1 MTADRPTNFFA
12 RQAAA
17 RKSCRRQMILFI
29 GAVAV
34 VVAVTTLVIRLVWY
48 LFVGTQAYTLLNSG
62 AAQSYRTRLAGFTF
76 LDPAFF
82 LFAAMAIVMIILAAS
97 LYKMQTLKK
106 GGPAVAEM
114 LGGRRVAPG
123 TTDPDERRLVN
134 VVEEMAIASGIPL
147 PQIYVLDAERNIN
160 AFAAGLE
167 LSDAAVA
174 VTRGALARLNRDELQ
189 GVIAHEFSHILNG
202 DARLNMQL
210 IGILFGIMFMG
221 IVGQKILTQGRI
233 ALRMGIPIIV
243 GGVCL
248 IVIGYVGTFLGRLM
262 QCAISRQK
270 EYLADASAVQF
281 TRNPLGLAGAL
292 KKIGGSAFGA
302 RIRLTDARQASH
314 LFFGESH
321 PDDLFSFLATHPPLA
336 LRIRLLDPS
345 FDGHFVKTAE
355 EQPAGPK
362 PQYTTPFWGTTRQGA
377 GLVPLPGSPL
387 AAIIPALVVDRV
399 GRPSPESIVQSRAV
413 LTDLPADIRAAART
427 PLGAAS
433 LIYALVIGADRARQ
447 NQEAAALSRA
457 LVLEGKTE
465 QVFALGALLAG
476 LSNRLKLPL
485 LELAMPSLA
494 GLDGLQKRNFL
505 VVLQSLINADGRM
518 TLLELSCLWI
528 LEKHLN
534 PNEELFRTI
543 TIFSFAQVGLDTVT
557 LLGALASAG
566 HPDDRAKA
574 QAAFDAG
581 LSRIPELACRKPV
594 FLFNENPSYAGVSR
608 VLTNLTSASFRIRE
622 TVIDASAHCAF
633 ADSTVTFEEGEL
645 LRVIA
650 LALQCPLPPF
660 IELNPLAPA

>member
-29 GAVAV
+29 GAVAIV
-34 VVAVTTLVIRLVWY
+34 VVVTSLAIRLVWY
-48 LFVGTQAYTLLNSG
+48 LFVGTQAHTLFNAG
-62 AAQSYRTRLAGFTF
+62 AAQSYRARLAGFSF
-76 LDPAFF
+76 FDPAFF
-82 LFAAMAIVMIILAAS
+82 LFAGMVIVMIILAAS
-97 LYKMQTLKK
+97 LYKMHTLKK

-114 LGGRRVAPG
+114 LGGRRVDPG
-123 TTDPDERRLVN
+123 ATDPDERRLVN

-147 PQIYVLDAERNIN
+147 PRIYVLDAEHNIN

-167 LSDAAVA
+167 FSDAAVA
-174 VTRGALARLNRDELQ
+174 VTRGALVKLNRDELQ

-210 IGILFGIMFMG
+210 IGILFGVMFMG
-221 IVGQKILTQGRI
+221 IVGRRILAQGRI
-233 ALRMGIPIIV
+233 ALRLGVPIIV

-248 IVIGYVGTFLGRLM
+248 LVIGYVGTFLGRLM
-262 QCAISRQK
+262 QRAISRQK

-302 RIRLTDARQASH
+302 RIRLTEARQASH

-321 PDDLFSFLATHPPLA
+321 PNSLFSFLATHPPLV

-345 FDGHFVKTAE
+345 FDGKFIKTTDDE
-355 EQPAGPK
+355 PAGPK

-377 GLVPLPGSPL
+377 GLAPPPGSPL
-387 AAIIPALVVDRV
+387 LAAIPALVVDRV
-399 GRPSPESIVQSRAV
+399 GRPTPENIVQSRAV
-413 LTDLPADIRAAART
+413 LTDLPEDLHETART
-427 PLGAAS
+427 PQGAAS
-433 LIYALVIGADRARQ
+433 LVYALVIGADASRRSR
-447 NQEAAALSRA
+447 EEAALSRA

-465 QVFALGALLAG
+465 RVFALGALLAG
-476 LSNRLKLPL
+476 LSSRLKLPL

-494 GLDGLQKRNFL
+494 GLDGLKKRNFL
-505 VVLQSLINADGRM
+505 LVLQLLIDVDGRM
-518 TLLELSCLWI
+518 TLPELSCLWI
-528 LEKHLN
+528 LEKYLN
-534 PNEELFRTI
+534 PAEELFRTI
-543 TIFSFAQVGLDTVT
+543 TKFSFAQVGLDTVT
-557 LLGALASAG
+557 LLGSLASAG
-566 HPDDRAKA
+566 HPDDRVKA

-581 LSRIPELACRKPV
+581 LSRIPELCARRPAFPFK
-594 FLFNENPSYAGVSR
+594 ENASYADASR
-608 VLTNLTSASFRIRE
+608 VLTNLTAASFKIKE
-622 TVIDASAHCAF
+622 TVIDACAHCAF

-660 IELNPLAPA
+660 IELSPIAPV